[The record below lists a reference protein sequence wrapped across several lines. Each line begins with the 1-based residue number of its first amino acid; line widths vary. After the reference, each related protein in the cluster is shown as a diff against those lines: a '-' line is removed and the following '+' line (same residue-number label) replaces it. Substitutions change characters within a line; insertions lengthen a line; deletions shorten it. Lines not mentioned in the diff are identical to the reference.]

1 MTALL
6 AFVLAVGGLHG
17 IVTRGPTMPVCKVG
31 TQCSGP
37 AAGTV
42 LVFSRGGRVAAR
54 VRTGANGGY
63 SVRLHVGLYAVR
75 VSPPQRIGGLSPVQ
89 ARVRAGASSRLDF
102 AIDTGIR

>member
-17 IVTRGPTMPVCKVG
+17 VVTRGPIMPVCNVG

-37 AAGTV
+37 AVGTV
-42 LVFSRGGRVAAR
+42 LVFSRAGRAAAR
-54 VRTGANGGY
+54 VRTGVNGRY
-63 SVRLHVGLYAVR
+63 SVRLQAGLYTVR
-75 VSPPQRIGGLSPVQ
+75 VSPQQHIGSLSPVQ
-89 ARVRAGASSRLDF
+89 AHVRGGASSRLDF